1 MCGINGI
8 FQLSSDSLDLT
19 KSLASMNN
27 ALKHRGPDDS
37 GVWIEKQSNRLALGQ
52 TRLSILDLSSAG
64 HQPMH
69 SNNAKHTIVYNGEIF
84 NYRLLNEKYLKD
96 ELFNSHSDTETI
108 LKLYRRFGVEMLKYL
123 NGMFAFA
130 LWDSEKQELLLARDR
145 SGKKPLYFTEMN
157 GNFSFSSE
165 LKSLFSLPWI
175 KKELDEKVLYDFLT
189 FNTVSAPHTMFKGI
203 SKFKPGHYMVVNK
216 DGIKTYESFNDLKY
230 RKLNFASEKELEDL
244 VYHKLEESVRL
255 RMISDVPVGAFLS
268 GGVDSSAIVA
278 LMRDNTPN
286 EIKTFTI
293 GFENQPDYN
302 ELKYAEKIAK
312 RYDTNH
318 FVKTVTPNDLLDFIP
333 KITDIYDEPQ
343 ADTTAIPIYF
353 ISQLAKQQDIK
364 VVLNGDGPDELF
376 SGYSNYERYVK
387 TYQYYRIAN
396 KAPKFAKLFSEK
408 VITKMFPGKPLAEM
422 AHRLS
427 NNQDFYWPGAGGMKE
442 GVKNSLISKEF
453 KERVNGH
460 SSYNYVKQLKQDY
473 YTFLDGQDFDY
484 INWLC
489 YSGYRQAVTERFLF
503 RADRLG
509 MANSIE
515 ARSPFLNHEMVQLA
529 LSIPGEYK
537 IKNSIN
543 KYILKKSLERILP
556 NDILYRKKMGFCLP
570 IREWANETIYNGVKD
585 QIHQF
590 NKETNLFNSEVI
602 NSQLQLLKDGNEQY
616 TNSVWTM
623 YFLINWYKKWF

>member
-8 FQLSSDSLDLT
+8 FQLKSSNTNLKGEVSAMNAQ
-19 KSLASMNN
+19 LA
-27 ALKHRGPDDS
+27 HRGPDDN
-37 GVWIEKQSNRLALGQ
+37 GIWIDEAHGLGLGQ

-69 SNNAKHTIVYNGEIF
+69 DSEAKNTIVFNGEIF
-84 NYRLLNEKYLKD
+84 NFQLLNNKFLKD
-96 ELFNSHSDTETI
+96 EVFNSHSDTETL
-108 LKLYRRFGVEMLKYL
+108 LKLYRKFGLDMLQHL

-130 LWDSEKQELLLARDR
+130 LWDASKEELILARDR

-165 LKSLFSLPWI
+165 LKAIFELPWI
-175 KKELDEKVLYDFLT
+175 KKEIDDKVLYDFLT
-189 FNTVSAPHTMFKGI
+189 YNTVATPNTMFKGI
-203 SKFKPGHYMVVNK
+203 SKFKPGHYMIVNK
-216 DGIKTYESFNDLKY
+216 QGIKTYESFNDLKH
-230 RKLNFASEKELEDL
+230 RDLKFSSEKELEDL
-244 VYHKLEESVRL
+244 VFNKLEESVRL

-278 LMRDNTPN
+278 LMRDHTPN

-293 GFENQPDYN
+293 GFENQPNYN
-302 ELKYAEKIAK
+302 ELQYAEKIAK
-312 RYDTNH
+312 RYETNH

-353 ISQLAKQQDIK
+353 ISQLAKEENIK

-387 TYQYYRIAN
+387 AYQYFKLAN
-396 KAPKFAKLFSEK
+396 KAPKFIKGLANSLVDKMKPDSPISEM
-408 VITKMFPGKPLAEM
+408 TN
-422 AHRLS
+422 RLY
-427 NNQDFYWPGAGGMKE
+427 NQQDFYWPGAGGMKE
-442 GVKNSLISKEF
+442 GVKNNIVSSDFRNRI
-453 KERVNGH
+453 NGH
-460 SSYNYVKQLKQDY
+460 SSYNYVQQLKQDY
-473 YTFLDGQDFDY
+473 NQFLDGQPFDY
-484 INWLC
+484 VNWLC
-489 YSGYRQAVTERFLF
+489 YSGYRQAVMEKFLF

-509 MANSIE
+509 MAHSIE

-537 IKNSIN
+537 IKNGVN

-556 NDILYRKKMGFCLP
+556 NDILYRKKMGFNLP
-570 IREWANETIYNGVKD
+570 IREWAKETIYNGVKD
-585 QIHQF
+585 HIVQF
-590 NKETNLFNSEVI
+590 NKDTNLFKLEEMNA
-602 NSQLQLLKDGNEQY
+602 QLKLLKDGNEQY
-616 TNSVWTM
+616 TNNIWTI

>member
-8 FQLSSDSLDLT
+8 FQLTTGNAHLKEAVSAMNARLT
-19 KSLASMNN
+19 
-27 ALKHRGPDDS
+27 HRGPDDN
-37 GVWIEKQSNRLALGQ
+37 GIWINEAHGLGLGQ
-52 TRLSILDLSSAG
+52 TRLSILDLSDAG

-69 SNNAKHTIVYNGEIF
+69 DNSAKNTIVYNGEVF
-84 NYRLLNEKYLKD
+84 NYQLLNDKFLNGER
-96 ELFNSHSDTETI
+96 FNSHSDTETI
-108 LKLYRRFGVEMLKYL
+108 LKLYSTLGIEMLQHL

-130 LWDSEKQELLLARDR
+130 LWDASKEELILARDR
-145 SGKKPLYFTEMN
+145 SGKKPLYFSEMN

-165 LKSLFSLPWI
+165 LKAIFELPWI
-175 KKELDEKVLYDFLT
+175 KKELDDKVLYDFLT
-189 FNTVSAPHTMFKGI
+189 YNTVATPNTMFKGI
-203 SKFKPGHYMVVNK
+203 YKFKPGHYMVVTK

-278 LMRDNTPN
+278 LMRDHTPN

-293 GFENQPDYN
+293 GFENQPNYN
-302 ELKYAEKIAK
+302 ELKYADKISK
-312 RYDTNH
+312 RYNTNH

-353 ISQLAKQQDIK
+353 ISQLAKQEDIK

-387 TYQYYRIAN
+387 TYQYFKMAN
-396 KAPKFAKLFSEK
+396 KAPKFIKGIANSLVDKFKPDSPLSEM
-408 VITKMFPGKPLAEM
+408 T
-422 AHRLS
+422 HRLY
-427 NNQDFYWPGAGGMKE
+427 NQQDFYWPGAGGMKE
-442 GVKNSLISKEF
+442 RTKNNIISNDF
-453 KERVNGH
+453 KAKVNGH
-460 SSYNYVKQLKQDY
+460 SSYAYVKQLKQGY
-473 YTFLDGQDFDY
+473 HKFLNGQQFDY

-529 LSIPGEYK
+529 LSIPSKYK
-537 IKNSIN
+537 IKNGVN

-556 NDILYRKKMGFCLP
+556 NDILYRKKMGFNLP
-570 IREWANETIYNGVKD
+570 IREWAKETIYHGVKD
-585 QIHQF
+585 NIAQF
-590 NKETNLFNSEVI
+590 NKDTNVFNLEEV
-602 NSQLQLLKDGNEQY
+602 NTQLKLLKEGHAQY
-616 TNSVWTM
+616 TNTIWNI
-623 YFLINWYKKWF
+623 YFLINWYKKWV

>member
-8 FQLSSDSLDLT
+8 FQLSSGDVHLKDGVSAMNS
-19 KSLASMNN
+19 KLA
-27 ALKHRGPDDS
+27 HRGPDDS
-37 GVWIEKQSNRLALGQ
+37 GIWIEEINRLALGQ
-52 TRLSILDLSSAG
+52 TRLSILDLSIAG

-69 SNNAKHTIVYNGEIF
+69 DSEARNTIVFNGEVF
-84 NYRLLNEKYLKD
+84 NFQLLNNKFFND
-96 ELFNSHSDTETI
+96 ETFNSHSDTETL
-108 LKLYRRFGVEMLKYL
+108 LKLYRKFGLDMLQHL

-130 LWDSEKQELLLARDR
+130 LWDASKEELILARDR

-165 LKSLFSLPWI
+165 LKAIFELPWI
-175 KKELDEKVLYDFLT
+175 KKEIDDKVLYDFLT
-189 FNTVSAPHTMFKGI
+189 YNTLATPNTMFKGV
-203 SKFKPGHYMVVNK
+203 SKFKPGHYMIVNK
-216 DGIKTYESFNDLKY
+216 QGIKTYESFNDLKH
-230 RKLNFASEKELEDL
+230 RDLVFSSEKELEDL

-278 LMRDNTPN
+278 LMRDHTPN

-293 GFENQPDYN
+293 GFANQPNYN
-302 ELKYAEKIAK
+302 ELQYAEKIAK

-318 FVKTVTPNDLLDFIP
+318 FVKEVTPNDLLDFIP

-353 ISQLAKQQDIK
+353 ISQLAKEENIK

-376 SGYSNYERYVK
+376 SGYNNYERYVK
-387 TYQYYRIAN
+387 THQYYKIAN
-396 KAPKFAKLFSEK
+396 QAPKFIKGITNTFVNKVKPDSPWSEM
-408 VITKMFPGKPLAEM
+408 TN
-422 AHRLS
+422 RLC

-442 GVKNSLISKEF
+442 GLKQNMISSHFKNSVK
-453 KERVNGH
+453 GH

-473 YTFLDGQDFDY
+473 HKFLDGQQFDY

-503 RADRLG
+503 RSDRLG
-509 MANSIE
+509 MAHSIE

-537 IKNSIN
+537 IKNGVN

-556 NDILYRKKMGFCLP
+556 NDILYRKKMGFNLP
-570 IREWANETIYNGVKD
+570 IREWASETIYNGVKNN
-585 QIHQF
+585 IVQF
-590 NKETNLFNSEVI
+590 NKDTNLFNLETV
-602 NSQLQLLKDGNEQY
+602 NTQLKLLKEGKDQY
-616 TNSVWTM
+616 TNTIWTI
-623 YFLINWYKKWF
+623 YFLINWYKKWC

>member
-8 FQLSSDSLDLT
+8 FKLSSSNLNLKDAVSAMNVQ
-19 KSLASMNN
+19 LA
-27 ALKHRGPDDS
+27 HRGPDDN
-37 GVWIEKQSNRLALGQ
+37 GVWIDDNNTLALGQ

-69 SNNAKHTIVYNGEIF
+69 DNIAKNTIVYNGEVY
-84 NYRLLNEKYLKD
+84 NYKLLNNKFLTSETFD
-96 ELFNSHSDTETI
+96 SHSDTETI
-108 LKLYRRFGVEMLKYL
+108 LKLYRKLGIDMLPHL

-130 LWDSEKQELLLARDR
+130 LWDSSKEELILARDR

-165 LKSLFSLPWI
+165 LKALFELPWI
-175 KKELDEKVLYDFLT
+175 KKEIDEKVLYDFLT
-189 FNTVSAPHTMFKGI
+189 FNSVATPNTMFKGI
-203 SKFKPGHYMVVNK
+203 SKFKPGHYMVVTK
-216 DGIKTYESFNDLKY
+216 TGIKTYESFNDLKH
-230 RKLNFASEKELEDL
+230 KDLEFSSEKELENM
-244 VYHKLEESVRL
+244 VFQKLEESVKL

-278 LMRDNTPN
+278 LMRNNTPN

-293 GFENQPDYN
+293 GFEDQPNYN
-302 ELKYAEKIAK
+302 ELQYAEKISK
-312 RYDTNH
+312 RYNTNH
-318 FVKTVTPNDLLDFIP
+318 FVKTVSPNDLLDFIP

-353 ISQLAKQQDIK
+353 ISELAKKENIK

-376 SGYSNYERYVK
+376 SGYTNYERYAK
-387 TYQYYRIAN
+387 TYQYYQ
-396 KAPKFAKLFSEK
+396 FASKTPRFVKSLAHSIVDKIKPDSPLSEM
-408 VITKMFPGKPLAEM
+408 TN
-422 AHRLS
+422 RLY
-427 NNQDFYWPGAGGMKE
+427 NQQDFYWPGAAGMKE
-442 GVKNSLISKEF
+442 GVKLNVLSNEF
-453 KERVNGH
+453 KESINGH
-460 SSYNYVKQLKQDY
+460 SSYAYVKQLKDDY
-473 YTFLDGQDFDY
+473 YKFLDGASFDY

-489 YSGYRQAVTERFLF
+489 YSGYRHAVTERFLF

-529 LSIPGEYK
+529 LSIPGGYK
-537 IKNSIN
+537 IKNGVN

-556 NDILYRKKMGFCLP
+556 NDILYRKKMGFNLP
-570 IREWANETIYNGVKD
+570 IREWAKESIYNGVKD
-585 QIHQF
+585 NVAQF
-590 NKETNLFNSEVI
+590 NKDTNLFNLEEV
-602 NSQLQLLKDGNEQY
+602 NSQLRLLKNGDNQY
-616 TNSVWTM
+616 TNNIWTI

>member
-8 FQLSSDSLDLT
+8 FQLSSGNIHLKDAVSAMNVE
-19 KSLASMNN
+19 LA
-27 ALKHRGPDDS
+27 HRGPDDK
-37 GVWIEKQSNRLALGQ
+37 GVWVDDSNNLGLGQ
-52 TRLSILDLSSAG
+52 TRLSILDLSNAG

-69 SNNAKHTIVYNGEIF
+69 DASVKNTIVYNGEVF
-84 NYRLLNEKYLKD
+84 NYQLLNDEFLKGEVFD
-96 ELFNSHSDTETI
+96 SHSDTETI
-108 LKLYRRFGVEMLKYL
+108 LKLYRKIGLDMLQHL

-130 LWDSEKQELLLARDR
+130 LWDASKEQLILARDR

-165 LKSLFSLPWI
+165 LKALFKLPWI
-175 KKELDEKVLYDFLT
+175 KKEIDEKVLYDFLT
-189 FNTVSAPHTMFKGI
+189 FNTVATPHTMFKGI
-203 SKFKPGHYMVVNK
+203 SKFKPGHYMIVTK
-216 DGIKTYESFNDLKY
+216 DGIKAYESFNDLKHK
-230 RKLNFASEKELEDL
+230 KLQFSSEKELEDM

-318 FVKTVTPNDLLDFIP
+318 FIKTVTPNDLLDFIP

-353 ISQLAKQQDIK
+353 ISQLAKQEGIK

-387 TYQYYRIAN
+387 TYQYYKVAN
-396 KAPKFAKLFSEK
+396 KAPNFLKQISKQVLDK
-408 VITKMFPGKPLAEM
+408 VHPGKPLAEM
-422 AHRLS
+422 AHRLA

-442 GVKNSLISKEF
+442 SVKSNLISESF
-453 KERVNGH
+453 KESVNGH
-460 SSYNYVKQLKQDY
+460 SSYNYVTQLKHDY
-473 YTFLDGQDFDY
+473 HNFLDGHEFDY

-537 IKNSIN
+537 IKNGVN

-556 NDILYRKKMGFCLP
+556 NEILYRKKMGFCLP
-570 IREWANETIYNGVKD
+570 IKEWANETIYNGVKD
-585 QIHQF
+585 EIGQF
-590 NKETNLFNSEVI
+590 NKDTNLFNLETV
-602 NSQLQLLKDGNEQY
+602 NAQLKLLKEGNEQY
-616 TNSVWTM
+616 TNTIWTI

>member
-8 FQLSSDSLDLT
+8 FQLKSSNTNLKDEVSAMNAQ
-19 KSLASMNN
+19 LA
-27 ALKHRGPDDS
+27 HRGPDDN
-37 GVWIEKQSNRLALGQ
+37 GIWIDEAYGLGLGQ

-69 SNNAKHTIVYNGEIF
+69 DSEAKNTIVFNGEIF
-84 NYRLLNEKYLKD
+84 NFQILNNKYLNK
-96 ELFNSHSDTETI
+96 EAFNSHSDTETL
-108 LKLYRRFGVEMLKYL
+108 LKLYRKFGLDMLQHL

-130 LWDSEKQELLLARDR
+130 LWDASKEELILARDR

-165 LKSLFSLPWI
+165 LKAIFELPWI
-175 KKELDEKVLYDFLT
+175 KKEIDDKVLYDFLT
-189 FNTVSAPHTMFKGI
+189 YNTVATPNTMFKGI
-203 SKFKPGHYMVVNK
+203 SKFKPGHYMIVNK
-216 DGIKTYESFNDLKY
+216 QGIKTYESFNDLKH
-230 RKLNFASEKELEDL
+230 RDLKFSSEKELEDL
-244 VYHKLEESVRL
+244 VFNKLEESVRL

-278 LMRDNTPN
+278 LMRDHTPN

-293 GFENQPDYN
+293 GFENQPNYN
-302 ELKYAEKIAK
+302 ELQYAEKIAK
-312 RYDTNH
+312 RYETNH

-353 ISQLAKQQDIK
+353 ISQLAKEENIK

-387 TYQYYRIAN
+387 TYQYFKLAN
-396 KAPKFAKLFSEK
+396 KAPRFVKGLANLIIDKIKPDSPISEM
-408 VITKMFPGKPLAEM
+408 TN
-422 AHRLS
+422 RLY
-427 NNQDFYWPGAGGMKE
+427 NQQDFYWPGAGGMKE
-442 GVKNSLISKEF
+442 GVKNNIISSDF
-453 KERVNGH
+453 RNRINGH
-460 SSYNYVKQLKQDY
+460 SSYNYVQQLKQDY
-473 YTFLDGQDFDY
+473 NQFLDGQPFDY
-484 INWLC
+484 VNWLC
-489 YSGYRQAVTERFLF
+489 YSGYRQAVMEKFLF

-509 MANSIE
+509 MAHSIE

-537 IKNSIN
+537 IKNGVN

-556 NDILYRKKMGFCLP
+556 NDILYRKKMGFNLP
-570 IREWANETIYNGVKD
+570 IREWAKETIYNGVKD
-585 QIHQF
+585 HIVLF
-590 NKETNLFNSEVI
+590 NKDTNLFNLDEV
-602 NSQLQLLKDGNEQY
+602 NAQLRLLKDGNEQY
-616 TNSVWTM
+616 TNNIWTI

>member
-8 FQLSSDSLDLT
+8 FQLSSSGTHLKDAVSAMNAQ
-19 KSLASMNN
+19 LA
-27 ALKHRGPDDS
+27 HRGPDDN
-37 GVWIEKQSNRLALGQ
+37 GVWIDDTQSLALGQ

-69 SNNAKHTIVYNGEIF
+69 DSEAKNTIVFNGEIF
-84 NYRLLNEKYLKD
+84 NFQLLNNKFLND
-96 ELFNSHSDTETI
+96 VTFNSHSDTETL
-108 LKLYRRFGVEMLKYL
+108 LKLYRKFGLDMLQHL

-130 LWDSEKQELLLARDR
+130 LWDASKEELILARDR

-165 LKSLFSLPWI
+165 LKAIFELPWI
-175 KKELDEKVLYDFLT
+175 KKEIDDKVLYDFLT
-189 FNTVSAPHTMFKGI
+189 YNTVATPNTMFKGI
-203 SKFKPGHYMVVNK
+203 SKFKPGHYMIVTK
-216 DGIKTYESFNDLKY
+216 SGIKTYESFNDLKHTDIE
-230 RKLNFASEKELEDL
+230 FSSEKELEDL

-278 LMRDNTPN
+278 LMRDHTPN

-293 GFENQPDYN
+293 GFENQPNYN
-302 ELKYAEKIAK
+302 ELQFAEKIAK

-353 ISQLAKQQDIK
+353 ISQLAKEKNIK

-387 TYQYYRIAN
+387 TYQYYKLAN
-396 KAPKFAKLFSEK
+396 KAPKFIKGIMNSVVGSIKPGSSLSEM
-408 VITKMFPGKPLAEM
+408 TN
-422 AHRLS
+422 RLY
-427 NNQDFYWPGAGGMKE
+427 NQQDFYWPGAGGMKE
-442 GVKNSLISKEF
+442 GVKNNIISSDF
-453 KERVNGH
+453 RNRINGH
-460 SSYNYVKQLKQDY
+460 TSYDYVKQLKQDY
-473 YTFLDGQDFDY
+473 HQFLDGHQFDY
-484 INWLC
+484 VNWLC
-489 YSGYRQAVTERFLF
+489 YSGYRQAVTEKFLF

-509 MANSIE
+509 MAHSIE

-537 IKNSIN
+537 IKNGVN

-556 NDILYRKKMGFCLP
+556 NEILYRKKMGFNLP
-570 IREWANETIYNGVKD
+570 IREWAKDTIYNGVKD
-585 QIHQF
+585 NIVQF
-590 NKETNLFNSEVI
+590 NSDTNLFNLDEV
-602 NSQLQLLKDGNEQY
+602 NSQLKLLKEGNEQY
-616 TNSVWTM
+616 TNNIWTI

>member
-8 FQLSSDSLDLT
+8 FQLSSGSTHLKDAVSAMNVQ
-19 KSLASMNN
+19 LA
-27 ALKHRGPDDS
+27 HRGPDDN
-37 GVWIEKQSNRLALGQ
+37 GVWVDEAHGLALGQ

-69 SNNAKHTIVYNGEIF
+69 DSEAKNTIIFNGEVF
-84 NYRLLNEKYLKD
+84 NFQILNNKYLSDKT
-96 ELFNSHSDTETI
+96 FNSHSDTETI
-108 LKLYRRFGVEMLKYL
+108 LKLYRKFGLDMLQHL

-130 LWDSEKQELLLARDR
+130 LWDASREELILARDR

-165 LKSLFSLPWI
+165 LKAIFELPWI
-175 KKELDEKVLYDFLT
+175 KKEIDDKVLYDFLT
-189 FNTVSAPHTMFKGI
+189 FNTVATPNTMFKGI
-203 SKFKPGHYMVVNK
+203 SKFKPGHYMIVNK
-216 DGIKTYESFNDLKY
+216 QGIKTYESFNDLKHTN
-230 RKLNFASEKELEDL
+230 LNFSTEKELEDL
-244 VYHKLEESVRL
+244 VFNKLEESVRL

-278 LMRDNTPN
+278 LMRDHTPN

-293 GFENQPDYN
+293 GFENQPGYN
-302 ELKYAEKIAK
+302 ELQYAEKIAK

-353 ISQLAKQQDIK
+353 ISQLAKEENIK

-387 TYQYYRIAN
+387 TYQYFKLAN
-396 KAPKFAKLFSEK
+396 KAPRFIKGLANSFVDKIRPDSPLSEM
-408 VITKMFPGKPLAEM
+408 TN
-422 AHRLS
+422 RLY
-427 NNQDFYWPGAGGMKE
+427 NQQDFYWPGAGGMKE
-442 GVKNSLISKEF
+442 GVKHNIISNDF
-453 KERVNGH
+453 KNNVNGH

-473 YTFLDGQDFDY
+473 HTFLNGHQFDY
-484 INWLC
+484 VNWLC
-489 YSGYRQAVTERFLF
+489 YSGYRQAVTEKFLF

-509 MANSIE
+509 MAHSIE

-537 IKNSIN
+537 IKNGIN

-556 NDILYRKKMGFCLP
+556 NDILYRKKMGFNLP
-570 IREWANETIYNGVKD
+570 IREWAKETIYNGVKD
-585 QIHQF
+585 NIVQF
-590 NKETNLFNSEVI
+590 NKDTNLFNLDEV
-602 NSQLQLLKDGNEQY
+602 NTQLKLLKEGNDQY
-616 TNSVWTM
+616 TNTIWTI

>member
-8 FQLSSDSLDLT
+8 LQLSANNLHLKDAIGT
-19 KSLASMNN
+19 MNAQLA
-27 ALKHRGPDDS
+27 HRGPDDS
-37 GVWIEKQSNRLALGQ
+37 GIWISNDNKLALGQ
-52 TRLSILDLSSAG
+52 TRLSILDLSNAG

-69 SNNAKHTIVYNGEIF
+69 DASAKNAIVYNGEVY
-84 NYRLLNEKYLKD
+84 NYKLLNEKFLKD
-96 ELFNSHSDTETI
+96 EVFESHSDTETI
-108 LKLYRRFGVEMLKYL
+108 LKLYRKLGLSMLGHL

-130 LWDSEKQELLLARDR
+130 LWDASKEQLILARDR

-165 LKSLFSLPWI
+165 LKALFELPWI
-175 KKELDEKVLYDFLT
+175 KKELDDKVLYDFLT
-189 FNTVSAPHTMFKGI
+189 FNSVATPNTMFKGI

-230 RKLNFASEKELEDL
+230 KKLQFSSEKELEDM
-244 VYHKLEESVRL
+244 VFHKLEESVRL

-293 GFENQPDYN
+293 GFENQPNYN
-302 ELKYAEKIAK
+302 ELKYADKIAK

-318 FVKTVTPNDLLDFIP
+318 FIKTVTPNDLLDFIP

-353 ISQLAKQQDIK
+353 ISQLAKQENIK

-376 SGYSNYERYVK
+376 SGYSNYERYVN
-387 TYQYYRIAN
+387 THQYYKMAN
-396 KAPKFAKLFSEK
+396 KAPKFIKGIANTFINK
-408 VITKMFPGKPLAEM
+408 VKPNSPLSEM
-422 AHRLS
+422 ANRLY
-427 NNQDFYWPGAGGMKE
+427 NQQDFYWPGASGMKE
-442 GVKNSLISKEF
+442 GVKYNIISNDF
-453 KERVNGH
+453 KSKINNH

-473 YTFLDGQDFDY
+473 KEFLGGQEFDY

-489 YSGYRQAVTERFLF
+489 YSGYRQSVTEKFLF

-537 IKNSIN
+537 IKKGVN

-556 NDILYRKKMGFCLP
+556 NDILYRKKMGFNLP
-570 IREWANETIYNGVKD
+570 IREWAKDTIYNGVKD
-585 QIHQF
+585 NIAQF
-590 NKETNLFNSEVI
+590 NKETNLFNLDEV
-602 NSQLQLLKDGNEQY
+602 NAQLRLLKDGNEQY
-616 TNSVWTM
+616 TNSIWTM

>member
-1 MCGINGI
+1 MCGINGV
-8 FQLSSDSLDLT
+8 FQLASGSTHLGDAVAAMN
-19 KSLASMNN
+19 KKLA
-27 ALKHRGPDDS
+27 HRGPDDN
-37 GVWIEKQSNRLALGQ
+37 GIWINETHGLGLGQ

-69 SNNAKHTIVYNGEIF
+69 DFEAKNTIVFNGEIF
-84 NYRLLNEKYLKD
+84 NFQILNQKFLKD
-96 ELFNSHSDTETI
+96 EAFNSHSDTETI
-108 LKLYRRFGVEMLKYL
+108 LKLYRKFGLDMLQHL

-130 LWDSEKQELLLARDR
+130 LWDASKEELILARDR

-165 LKSLFSLPWI
+165 LKALFELPWI
-175 KKELDEKVLYDFLT
+175 KKEIDDKVLYDFLT
-189 FNTVSAPHTMFKGI
+189 YNTVATPNTMFKGI
-203 SKFKPGHYMVVNK
+203 EKFKPGHYMIVTK
-216 DGIKTYESFNDLKY
+216 DGVKAYESFNDLKH
-230 RKLNFASEKELEDL
+230 KNLKFSSEKELEDL
-244 VYHKLEESVRL
+244 VFNKLEESVRL

-286 EIKTFTI
+286 EIKTFTV
-293 GFENQPDYN
+293 GFENQPNYN
-302 ELKYAEKIAK
+302 ELQYADKIAK
-312 RYDTNH
+312 RYNTNH
-318 FVKTVTPNDLLDFIP
+318 FIKEVTPKDLLDFIP

-353 ISQLAKQQDIK
+353 ISQLAKEENIK

-387 TYQYYRIAN
+387 TYQYFKLAK
-396 KAPKFAKLFSEK
+396 KAPKFAKGLANSFVDKIKPDSPLSEM
-408 VITKMFPGKPLAEM
+408 TN
-422 AHRLS
+422 RLY
-427 NNQDFYWPGAGGMKE
+427 NQQDFYWPGAGGMKE
-442 GVKNSLISKEF
+442 GVKNKIISSHF
-453 KERVNGH
+453 KNRVYGH

-473 YTFLDGQDFDY
+473 HQFLDGHPFDY

-489 YSGYRQAVTERFLF
+489 YSGYRQAVTEKFLF

-509 MANSIE
+509 MAHSIE

-537 IKNSIN
+537 IKNGVN

-556 NDILYRKKMGFCLP
+556 NDILYRNKMGFNLP
-570 IREWANETIYNGVKD
+570 IREWAKETIYNGVKD
-585 QIHQF
+585 NIVQF
-590 NKETNLFNSEVI
+590 NRDTNLFNLAEV
-602 NSQLQLLKDGNEQY
+602 NAQLKSLKEGNDQY
-616 TNSVWTM
+616 TNTIWTI

>member
-8 FQLSSDSLDLT
+8 FQLSSGSAHLKDAVS
-19 KSLASMNN
+19 SMN
-27 ALKHRGPDDS
+27 AELAHRGPDDN
-37 GVWIEKQSNRLALGQ
+37 GIWIDESQGLALGQ

-69 SNNAKHTIVYNGEIF
+69 DSIANNTVVFNGEIF
-84 NYRLLNEKYLKD
+84 NFQLLNTKFLSDEK
-96 ELFNSHSDTETI
+96 FNSHSDTETL
-108 LKLYRRFGVEMLKYL
+108 LKLYRKFGLDMLQHL

-130 LWDSEKQELLLARDR
+130 LWDASKEELILARDR

-157 GNFSFSSE
+157 GDFSFSSE
-165 LKSLFSLPWI
+165 LKALFKLPWI
-175 KKELDEKVLYDFLT
+175 NKEIDEKVLYDFLT
-189 FNTVSAPHTMFKGI
+189 YNTVATPNTMFKGI
-203 SKFKPGHYMVVNK
+203 QKFKPGHYMVVNK
-216 DGIKTYESFNDLKY
+216 HGIQTYESFNDLKY
-230 RKLNFASEKELEDL
+230 KPIQFSSEKELADL
-244 VYHKLEESVRL
+244 VYDKLDESVKM

-286 EIKTFTI
+286 DIKTFTI

-318 FVKTVTPNDLLDFIP
+318 FVKTVTSNDILDFIP

-343 ADTTAIPIYF
+343 ADPTAIPIYF
-353 ISQLAKQQDIK
+353 ISQLAKQEDIK

-387 TYQYYRIAN
+387 KYQYYKIASKSPRFLKSIAN
-396 KAPKFAKLFSEK
+396 SVTQQLKPDTPISE
-408 VITKMFPGKPLAEM
+408 ITN
-422 AHRLS
+422 RLY
-427 NNQDFYWPGAGGMKE
+427 NNQDFYWPGAGGIKE
-442 GVKNSLISKEF
+442 GVKNSIISNDF
-453 KERVNGH
+453 KNAINGH
-460 SSYNYVKQLKQDY
+460 SSYDYVKQLKEEY
-473 YTFLDGQDFDY
+473 HTFLNGHKFDY
-484 INWLC
+484 VNWLC
-489 YSGYRQAVTERFLF
+489 YSGYRQAITEQFLF

-537 IKNSIN
+537 IKNGVN

-556 NDILYRKKMGFCLP
+556 NDILYRKKMGFNLP
-570 IREWANETIYNGVKD
+570 IREWANDTIYNGVKD
-585 QIHQF
+585 NITQF
-590 NKETNLFNSEVI
+590 NKDTNLFNLDEV
-602 NSQLQLLKDGNEQY
+602 NQKLDLLKKGNIQY
-616 TNSVWTM
+616 TNTIWTI